1 MHALRKSSF
10 VLLFIIPLFLLS
22 CSHMNKR
29 IDENIKS
36 EPYQIENVP
45 QGEPASDRK
54 EGHAVDDDIEGIIKR
69 AEKLY
74 KEGLENYAKGKL
86 PEAKQAF
93 DTAVEIFLT
102 CGYNL
107 YDYPELEEAYSA
119 MVERISEFESNS
131 LGASVSPDAFDTP
144 VDTLGEM
151 QTAISPE
158 DALKEREIVGTGIE
172 SLGLGNMIDLNNE
185 VLSFLNYYSN
195 TIKDKFQTGIRR
207 SGAYT
212 DMMKQIFREEGIP
225 ENLVYVAHVESSF
238 KPFAYSR
245 AKAKGIWQFIA
256 STGRKYGL
264 RIDWWIDER
273 SDPEKAARAAA
284 AYLKDLY
291 AMFGDWNLALAAYNA
306 GEGKIQR
313 ALNRTGCKDFW
324 CIAKTRYIRR
334 ETKNY
339 IPAIHAA
346 ILIANEPQK
355 YGFIKNYDEP
365 LQYDKVEI
373 DSPTDLR
380 VIAKCSETTAEEI
393 KKLNPALYR
402 MQTPPGYPAF
412 TVSIPSGKKDIFET
426 NFARVPRED
435 RILYVRHLIRRG
447 ETLSTIARKYGTSV
461 SAIQKANNMGRR
473 TLIREK
479 SYLIIP
485 GSSSYSTDLS
495 GSFSDGSYEGESY
508 RVGEEVIY
516 KVRRGD
522 SLYSIARKFGT
533 DANSIAAW
541 NNISKSKTIYPGE
554 KLTVYARTKVRS
566 HASAERY
573 DASDS
578 GRKLIYTVRRG
589 DTLYKIANQHNTT
602 IDKLCLWN
610 QISKHTTIYPGNKMT
625 IYVD

>member
-1 MHALRKSSF
+1 MRALRKAPF
-10 VLLFIIPLFLLS
+10 ILLFIIPLFLFS
-22 CSHMNKR
+22 CAHVNKR
-29 IDENIKS
+29 IDQNIKS
-36 EPYQIENVP
+36 EPYQIGNNP
-45 QGEPASDRK
+45 QDESASERK
-54 EGHAVDDDIEGIIKR
+54 ASHTVDEDIEGIIKQ

-74 KEGLENYAKGKL
+74 TAGVENYAKGKL
-86 PEAKQAF
+86 PEAKQSF

-107 YDYPELEEAYSA
+107 YDFPELEEAYNA

-131 LGASVSPDAFDTP
+131 LGASVSSDAFDTP

-151 QTAISPE
+151 QAAISPE
-158 DALKEREIVGTGIE
+158 EALKEREIVGMGIE
-172 SLGLGNMIDLNNE
+172 SLGLGNMIELNND
-185 VLSFLNYYSN
+185 VLSFLNYYSR
-195 TIKDKFQTGIRR
+195 TINDKFQMGIRR

-313 ALNRTGCKDFW
+313 ALNKTGCSDFW

-355 YGFIKNYDEP
+355 YGFAENYDEP
-365 LQYDKVEI
+365 LQYDKVVV

-402 MQTPPGYPAF
+402 IQTPPGYPEFA
-412 TVSIPSGKKDIFET
+412 VSIPAGKKEIFES

-435 RILYVRHLIRRG
+435 RILYVRHLVRRG

-461 SAIQKANNMGRR
+461 SAIQRANNMGRR

-485 GSSSYSTDLS
+485 GSSSYSAELS
-495 GSFSDGSYEGESY
+495 GSFSAQSYDGENYQAGEK
-508 RVGEEVIY
+508 VIY

-522 SLYSIARKFGT
+522 SLFSIARKFGT
-533 DANSIAAW
+533 DVDSIAAW
-541 NNISKSKTIYPGE
+541 NDISKSKTIYPGE
-554 KLTVYARTKVRS
+554 KLAVYARTRARS
-566 HASAERY
+566 RASSEKYAA
-573 DASDS
+573 DDS
-578 GRKLIYTVRRG
+578 GRKLVYTVRKG

-602 IDKLCLWN
+602 IDKLCFWN

-625 IYVD
+625 IYLD